1 MKVSLSTVRFNP
13 YTAPDNR
20 QKKNSLSGANS
31 VAFRS
36 SYPVIKPQYREY
48 IHSLVQK
55 NQAEFLGKGTF
66 GIVYKI
72 TLPVIGPVA
81 VKVLN
86 NEDNSAYGGGN
97 LLQEAEILR
106 KMPKECARTQN
117 LVDFFTVE
125 DKDYLVTSFIKG
137 SHLSGQDSVSSA
149 LINNIVDELSKY
161 DEYGLMFYDLNP
173 NNINVHNNNPGFF
186 DFEFMERQPIENLAA
201 LNDLHH
207 LDRNIFTPRKSNL
220 NSFENR
226 TLGTMIDK
234 VSIKDYLQALSKY
247 YSKREHP
254 YDKILADIYKEPDEA
269 IVSIEKDLITLRSFT
284 LNYYLYLHR
293 LKNNALLNGDIENY
307 GNFDKYIDTITEKA
321 LKIKSS
327 LETLSGYDEYRKV
340 NLLITDNLLKM
351 NCSKPSYEAKSN
363 PQLMELKNLKDK
375 AISSKGS
382 EGLDEFEALY
392 QRIRN
397 LSPFCDDLRSVLYNT
412 LNFLSSGQ

>member
-20 QKKNSLSGANS
+20 QKKNSLSGASS

-106 KMPKECARTQN
+106 KMPKECARTQK

-137 SHLSGQDSVSSA
+137 SHLSEQDSVSSA

-161 DEYGLMFYDLNP
+161 DEYG
-173 NNINVHNNNPGFF
+173 
-186 DFEFMERQPIENLAA
+186 
-201 LNDLHH
+201 
-207 LDRNIFTPRKSNL
+207 
-220 NSFENR
+220 
-226 TLGTMIDK
+226 
-234 VSIKDYLQALSKY
+234 
-247 YSKREHP
+247 
-254 YDKILADIYKEPDEA
+254 
-269 IVSIEKDLITLRSFT
+269 
-284 LNYYLYLHR
+284 
-293 LKNNALLNGDIENY
+293 
-307 GNFDKYIDTITEKA
+307 
-321 LKIKSS
+321 
-327 LETLSGYDEYRKV
+327 
-340 NLLITDNLLKM
+340 
-351 NCSKPSYEAKSN
+351 
-363 PQLMELKNLKDK
+363 
-375 AISSKGS
+375 
-382 EGLDEFEALY
+382 
-392 QRIRN
+392 
-397 LSPFCDDLRSVLYNT
+397 
-412 LNFLSSGQ
+412 